1 MGFQLHLGNL
11 VILAASYLSE
21 WPNWVGG
28 IWIESPQ
35 GGAPPPCAL
44 GLIPRWVVMGEES
57 HQKRQEQSH
66 DVKRIQESA
75 PSRNILGCSGKARW
89 TFSARTWNTWL
100 QVESDTWRTQ
110 LGPGF
115 LSNNESVSGEAL
127 THWEF
132 WASKHVQPWRVS
144 IWSLVLIC
152 LGGQQSEPWCSP
164 KSPSRVLFSKFSL
177 GWCVRSCEGPYLSRP
192 SSQITEH
199 SYSCFYGASRDTGS
213 TKIMK
218 IFLLSFLEMTSIVGR
233 KYGFSGP
240 LTPWFQLRIEIT
252 CRISRQCKDKG

>member
-1 MGFQLHLGNL
+1 M
-11 VILAASYLSE
+11 
-21 WPNWVGG
+21 
-28 IWIESPQ
+28 
-35 GGAPPPCAL
+35 
-44 GLIPRWVVMGEES
+44 MGEER

-66 DVKRIQESA
+66 EVKRIQESE
-75 PSRNILGCSGKARW
+75 PSRNILGYSGKARW

-152 LGGQQSEPWCSP
+152 LGGQQSELWCSP
-164 KSPSRVLFSKFSL
+164 KSPSRVLFSKFLWDGVWGAVRGHTCPGPHPKSQNIPIRVFMVLQETQGVQRSWRYFCSHFWKWRLLWVGSMVSQVLWPLGFKSGLKSL
-177 GWCVRSCEGPYLSRP
+177 AEFQDNAKTKGSLLLKKTKWWVGEKFCIYTTVTCWTFCEGA
-192 SSQITEH
+192 SS
-199 SYSCFYGASRDTGS
+199 
-213 TKIMK
+213 
-218 IFLLSFLEMTSIVGR
+218 
-233 KYGFSGP
+233 
-240 LTPWFQLRIEIT
+240 
-252 CRISRQCKDKG
+252 